1 MARNKSAQEMTAL
14 AVQKPACT
22 AIAKS
27 EYKLRSRTV
36 KDLVAGQHGM
46 SIVTMAAALACLFF
60 GGAKRKKK

>member
-22 AIAKS
+22 AIAKA

-36 KDLVAGQHGM
+36 KDLVAGQRGM
-46 SIVTMAAALACLFF
+46 NVISMAAALGMIFF
-60 GGAKRKKK
+60 MGRGRKKK